1 MNRRSGRGFGAD
13 DDDDDDRGFLWR
25 LPVVKSKQLGK
36 LGPGFGVGVGC
47 GVGFGVGLL
56 GGEVFNS

>member
-1 MNRRSGRGFGAD
+1 MNRRSGRGFGA